1 MESAVDGQIKGD
13 SQDPKNKRN
22 VTLVMFVDSC
32 KLRLVSSQEML
43 RKYGLPLN
51 LVHFKVDV
59 DAALNCIKG
68 SRIHYNNVFKFV
80 FVDLDLLI
88 NYTNQNQQPLSSFVT

>member
-1 MESAVDGQIKGD
+1 
-13 SQDPKNKRN
+13 
-22 VTLVMFVDSC
+22 MFVDSC

-80 FVDLDLLI
+80 FVDK
-88 NYTNQNQQPLSSFVT
+88 QLSCTIFTFSMKNKTWKIYK